1 MTDSATHAPAV
12 GQVWADNDPRSAGRT
27 FRIDLVKGA
36 HAHVTILTNTD
47 FTQYDIDNGHPSW
60 RRDMRG
66 RQSRILLTRLR
77 PTSTGYRYLRTEG
90 GASNG
95 G

>member
-1 MTDSATHAPAV
+1 MSTTETPAPAV

-27 FRIDLVKGA
+27 VRIDLVKGA
-36 HAHVTILTNTD
+36 YAHVTILTNTD
-47 FTQYDIDNGHPSW
+47 STQDDIDSASALW

-66 RQSRILLTRLR
+66 KQSRILLNRLR

-95 G
+95 